1 MVQFY
6 LLGQCDTIFRGFPQ
20 TLRTMSDTV
29 SNIDYI
35 RISELGR
42 EKVMQ
47 TPVII
52 GLVMIVAGLG
62 LAGWIAYTV
71 LHQRKEERRRSED

>member
-1 MVQFY
+1 
-6 LLGQCDTIFRGFPQ
+6 
-20 TLRTMSDTV
+20 
-29 SNIDYI
+29 
-35 RISELGR
+35 
-42 EKVMQ
+42 MQ

-71 LHQRKEERRRSED
+71 AHQRKEERRRSED

>member
-1 MVQFY
+1 
-6 LLGQCDTIFRGFPQ
+6 
-20 TLRTMSDTV
+20 MSDTV

-35 RISELGR
+35 RMSELGR

>member
-6 LLGQCDTIFRGFPQ
+6 RIGQEDTIFGTFAKQ
-20 TLRTMSDTV
+20 CQDILTLSVIYKNFAKANLGEKTMA
-29 SNIDYI
+29 
-35 RISELGR
+35 
-42 EKVMQ
+42 

-52 GLVMIVAGLG
+52 GLAMIVAGLG

>member
-1 MVQFY
+1 M
-6 LLGQCDTIFRGFPQ
+6 G
-20 TLRTMSDTV
+20 
-29 SNIDYI
+29 
-35 RISELGR
+35 
-42 EKVMQ
+42 

-52 GLVMIVAGLG
+52 GLAMIFAGLG